1 MAVSPRWRGRRH
13 GHTCSPPFAP
23 GVDGI
28 DYVALHVISA
38 TRVVVDM
45 FPAQATS
52 VAGLLSAP
60 ERLLPAMSAVGAW
73 YAMTIAVD
81 FPDGVSSKLWHLC
94 KQAIWS
100 NQGVVGYSFRA
111 PAEREQRAVAQL
123 GSALDWGSSGRR
135 FKSCQPDR

>member
-1 MAVSPRWRGRRH
+1 
-13 GHTCSPPFAP
+13 
-23 GVDGI
+23 
-28 DYVALHVISA
+28 
-38 TRVVVDM
+38 
-45 FPAQATS
+45 
-52 VAGLLSAP
+52 
-60 ERLLPAMSAVGAW
+60 MSAVGAW